1 MSNFVSDNCRL
12 LGTSLTTTNNTAV
25 FTAPD
30 NGYDQIIGVRIANIT
45 AIDATASVRW
55 FDSSA
60 NVSFCILFQHT
71 VPANGAIWLPLEAFA
86 PDTGDELRVQA
97 GTANALDVITSIA
110 ELPGR
115 SG

>member
-1 MSNFVSDNCRL
+1 MSNFVHNNCRI

-25 FTAPD
+25 FTAPED
-30 NGYDQIIGVRIANIT
+30 NYDQVIGVRVANIT
-45 AIDATASVRW
+45 ASDATVSVRW

-60 NVSFCILFQHT
+60 NASFCLIFQHT
-71 VPANGAIWLPLEAFA
+71 VPANGAVWFPLEAFA
-86 PDTGDELRVQA
+86 PDTSDELRVQA